1 MTARPAVP
9 SPFSKRLTDT
19 RALRRLSVRDIGSLA
34 ACSGAYVSL
43 LEQGRAEPTL
53 STVEALARA
62 LSVSPE
68 WLAFGVGDGP
78 VERDEDR
85 VKEAPRA
92 GRPRKAQPTAAPATP
107 ATPDAD

>member
-1 MTARPAVP
+1 MPPRLAIP
-9 SPFSKRLTDT
+9 SPFSRRLTDT

-53 STVEALARA
+53 SVLEGLAKA

-78 VERDEDR
+78 VERDEVR
-85 VKEAPRA
+85 TKEAPRA
-92 GRPRKAQPTAAPATP
+92 GRPRKTQPASEPVESPENTP
-107 ATPDAD
+107 